1 MISVR
6 RCLSMPRN
14 HSREGH
20 GKELLIMS
28 EEATLKIP
36 AIHCGGCVKTVTRT
50 LEALPSVKV
59 TGADLATKLVGVQF
73 HVSAVGLDRIR
84 EALDEVGFSAED

>member
-1 MISVR
+1 
-6 RCLSMPRN
+6 
-14 HSREGH
+14 
-20 GKELLIMS
+20 MS

-59 TGADLATKLVGVQF
+59 AEADSATKLVHLQF
-73 HVSAVGLDRIR
+73 EESAVNLDRIR
-84 EALDEVGFSAED
+84 EALDEVGFFAED

>member
-1 MISVR
+1 
-6 RCLSMPRN
+6 
-14 HSREGH
+14 
-20 GKELLIMS
+20 MS
-28 EEATLKIP
+28 EETTLKIP

-59 TGADLATKLVGVQF
+59 SEADPTTKLARLQF
-73 HVSAVGLDRIR
+73 EESAVNLDQIR

>member
-1 MISVR
+1 
-6 RCLSMPRN
+6 
-14 HSREGH
+14 
-20 GKELLIMS
+20 MS
-28 EEATLKIP
+28 EETTLKIP

-59 TGADLATKLVGVQF
+59 TEVDPATKLARLQF
-73 HVSAVGLDRIR
+73 DDSDVNLDPIR